1 MVVRTPYLV
10 VEVEHRSTDHQIT
23 VLKQE
28 KSRLL
33 VKIDQSKKDLTRL
46 QSDISSEQVRI
57 DRYQSDLSLH
67 EAQKAAQQQEAAAL
81 AEERA
86 KLEKKLQSI
95 TEERTQSLKAM
106 FKQKVEDMMASEKK
120 ALISTISRANEPTQ
134 VPSALPRAKLGVVAQ
149 SSSVSKICTRR

>member
-1 MVVRTPYLV
+1 M
-10 VEVEHRSTDHQIT
+10 
-23 VLKQE
+23 LKQE

-33 VKIDQSKKDLTRL
+33 VKIDQSKKELTKL
-46 QSDISSEQVRI
+46 QSDISSEQVRV

-67 EAQKAAQQQEAAAL
+67 EAQKAAQQQEAATL

-86 KLEKKLQSI
+86 KLEKKLQAI

-134 VPSALPRAKLGVVAQ
+134 VRSTSPRAKLAGEAQ
-149 SSSVSKICTRR
+149 SSSVSKIYMHR